1 MRKYEGI
8 RKILLE
14 VLEDRQ
20 WHTIAEIER
29 RCEENEIHL
38 DGKRS
43 PIYGVIHRLKKK
55 EVLESDGAGQY
66 RMSDEKR
73 LTAEEMETDQK
84 KKDSMEDEN
93 MEENIKNIEKCVEN
107 YKRFDWIH
115 CSDEEL
121 REVRGNINRL
131 LNLSERIQKEFNGHN
146 RRG

>member
-1 MRKYEGI
+1 
-8 RKILLE
+8 
-14 VLEDRQ
+14 
-20 WHTIAEIER
+20 
-29 RCEENEIHL
+29 
-38 DGKRS
+38 
-43 PIYGVIHRLKKK
+43 
-55 EVLESDGAGQY
+55 
-66 RMSDEKR
+66 MSDEKR

-84 KKDSMEDEN
+84 KKDSREDEN
-93 MEENIKNIEKCVEN
+93 MEENIKNIEKCVES